1 MELVET
7 YLGGVESSRL
17 LFSDSMGRIQ
27 HRCWPL
33 GRLPE
38 GNSAMGHCRLA
49 GDLYGNLR
57 PVRYSNGFAAGEGF
71 SVAFVIVN
79 IGYALNS
86 VIPLR
91 LGDAL
96 KVVIAHRLYLIPLT
110 ALFTASVVEK
120 LVDVLKLSLLGG
132 VVVAFA
138 AGSFIQVGVLLPLA
152 VLAAG
157 VAGAIVFSRIFIV
170 RIVRLLPKGTRL
182 RRIFIE
188 LHKHTGSYPLGRIFA
203 ATAGIWA
210 LNVALVHFTFNTY
223 LSGLELSILDAATLF
238 LILALSVAVPSAP
251 AGLGLFEA
259 GAVAYL
265 TQTTGVGNEA
275 ALAAAGVFH
284 MVISLPPVIM
294 TGLLLLVRR
303 PGRVTTT

>member
-1 MELVET
+1 MGLN
-7 YLGGVESSRL
+7 L
-17 LFSDSMGRIQ
+17 LAYFFLIRWAAYNIDVG
-27 HRCWPL
+27 
-33 GRLPE
+33 
-38 GNSAMGHCRLA
+38 RLA
-49 GDLYGNLR
+49 GYLREIPLWAIAGSLAIYMATLGLYGIRMALLL
-57 PVRYSNGFAAGEGF
+57 GKGF